1 LARGLLISQ
10 TATPAVFPMRGDTMS
25 RFLIASLGFGLLAGA
40 MIHADDDKKP
50 AKLNG
55 TYTITAGEED
65 GKPIPAARFE
75 GAVVIFT
82 DDTVAGTDK
91 EKKEIF
97 SSKYKLDA
105 AKKPWA
111 IHMKTKEP
119 KEAESQGLVKMEG
132 DTVTI
137 IYAKPGG
144 EKPTEFKTKENQ
156 HMFVMKKKAD

>member
-1 LARGLLISQ
+1 
-10 TATPAVFPMRGDTMS
+10 MS
-25 RFLIASLGFGLLAGA
+25 RFLIASLGFGLFAGA
-40 MIHADDDKKP
+40 LLQADDDKKP

-55 TYTITAGEED
+55 TYTIVAGEED
-65 GKPIPAARFE
+65 GKPIPGPRLD
-75 GAVVIFT
+75 GAIVVFT

-91 EKKEIF
+91 DKQVFF

-119 KEAESQGLVKMEG
+119 KEAESHGLVKMDG

-137 IYAKPGG
+137 IYAMPGG

-156 HMFVMKKKAD
+156 HMFVMKKKVD